1 MKKAYNET
9 WVENLNN
16 RETIGDWFFRKLIN
30 DQQRQ
35 AAHDA
40 MPVGFHQSNVFV
52 KIGLFLFTCIVSSA
66 SLGFVSLFLFEI
78 FSESQF
84 GFAVISLI
92 YGFVFLYFL
101 EFFIKKNNFYRSG
114 VDNALLYAMLSAF
127 FSAFIGFTNYDLPTW
142 IYCIIAL
149 IILLPALLRYAD
161 PMVAIVVYV
170 SWIILWFVVIT
181 QYPIGKIII
190 PFVIMLVSA
199 ISYFL
204 IIFWKNKEQNS
215 YYDECQSIIEILALS
230 SFYLGANYLIVREG
244 NALLNNLSTSIQI
257 DFAPL
262 FYFFSAAIPI
272 FYIARG
278 LIKHNRPMLIVGIV
292 AAGFSIFT
300 YRFYFSI
307 LPLQWALAIGGVLL
321 VGICIWAIKLLKI
334 PKYGLTSEAAG
345 TNEFKNLEAFIVNQ
359 AMQQPSQTTKTDFG
373 KGDFGGGGAGSG
385 Y

>member
-1 MKKAYNET
+1 MKKAYNEI
-9 WVENLNN
+9 WVENLNH
-16 RETIGDWFFRKLIN
+16 RETIDDWFFGKLIN
-30 DQQRQ
+30 DEQRQ
-35 AAHDA
+35 AAYDA
-40 MPVGFHQSNVFV
+40 TPVGFHQSNVFV

-149 IILLPALLRYAD
+149 VILLPALLRYAD
-161 PMVAIVVYV
+161 PLVAIMVYV

-199 ISYFL
+199 ISYFF
-204 IIFWKNKEQNS
+204 IVFWKNKEQNS
-215 YYDECQSIIEILALS
+215 YYNECQSIIEILALS

-292 AAGFSIFT
+292 ATGFSIFT
-300 YRFYFSI
+300 YRFYFSM
-307 LPLQWALAIGGVLL
+307 LPLQWALAIGGALL
-321 VGICIWAIKLLKI
+321 VGICIWAIRLLKTS
-334 PKYGLTSEAAG
+334 KYGLTSEAAG

-373 KGDFGGGGAGSG
+373 KGDFGGGGAGSN